1 MYLWK
6 VDALVEDLRDDRV
19 TQREQFKYYL
29 TVILLWTLYLHLF
42 VAATT
47 LAMQEAMQPTD
58 GVAVSHGASY
68 GVSDAIGA
76 ILHLGITALGI
87 FICHKMNG
95 IGDGI
100 GFIARMFCLSIPVLV
115 RTAVFVPIPAT
126 ILWHVINESVSAGWL
141 APEVRIVLS
150 IVTPPLI
157 HTVAMYAYLATKIR
171 KVSAL

>member
-29 TVILLWTLYLHLF
+29 TVILLWSLYLHLF
-42 VAATT
+42 VAMTT
-47 LAMQEAMQPTD
+47 LAMEVAMD
-58 GVAVSHGASY
+58 GTAVPYNASY
-68 GVSDAIGA
+68 RVSDAIGA
-76 ILHLGITALGI
+76 VLHLGITALGI
-87 FICHKMNG
+87 FICHKMNN
-95 IGDGI
+95 IGDGM
-100 GFIARMFCLSIPVLV
+100 GFITRMFCLSIPVLV

-157 HTVAMYAYLATKIR
+157 HTVAMYAYLAAKIR